1 MLKLP
6 DTAGT
11 NPVARILPMLAIENI
26 GNATQELADRAT
38 QFVRGR
44 EYVAQVLS
52 KAGESAY
59 NVKVDGEGGKSTLL
73 KMDFGSAAKA
83 GQTVILRYIQ
93 DSPVPTFLLTPAQ
106 EKSVGST
113 ADISST
119 AHLIGSY
126 LKVAEESGAPTRY
139 EATAVITQ
147 TPANAQVVAHD
158 LKQAVLNSGLFY
170 ESHLSK
176 LAQGGDPVVL
186 SIIRQEPQNQ
196 VNLPLATLVSQQLTI
211 LENQQLSWRGDV
223 WPGQKMD
230 WDVYLRQRN
239 DVTDDDKRQA
249 FGQHQVENDARPI
262 SSEMT
267 LHLPRLGKV
276 VVRLDLADSHLR
288 VKILAEQVQA
298 LSELKSKSQHLAEA
312 IIGNGQQLDALM
324 VVRHD

>member
-26 GNATQELADRAT
+26 GNATQEASDRAT

-52 KAGESAY
+52 KVGESAY
-59 NVKVDGEGGKSTLL
+59 NVKVDGEGIKSTLL

-93 DSPVPTFLLTPAQ
+93 DSPVPTFLLAPVQ
-106 EKSVGST
+106 EKSAGST
-113 ADISST
+113 TDISST

-126 LKVAEESGAPTRY
+126 LKAAEESGAPTRY
-139 EATAVITQ
+139 ETTAVITQ

-170 ESHLSK
+170 ESHLTK
-176 LAQGGDPVVL
+176 LVQGGDPAL

-196 VNLPLATLVSQQLTI
+196 VNLPLATLVSQQLAI

-230 WDVYLRQRN
+230 WDVYLQQR
-239 DVTDDDKRQA
+239 DVADDDKQQA
-249 FGQHQVENDARPI
+249 FGRHKVEDDVRPI

-288 VKILAEQVQA
+288 VKILAEQVQT
-298 LSELKSKSQHLAEA
+298 LSELKSKSRHLAEA